1 MKREMTLGRKLLLC
15 FGALACVALLAA
27 CALMAMTNHL
37 AGDMESVLAGPA
49 MRMELLTEMILRVDA
64 QRISGRNTIVY
75 SFLNKPE
82 VVEQEVSKFETAY
95 KQRNEIAEAL
105 RGLLTTEADIA
116 NFRAMEA
123 SLATW
128 TEVTRRTF
136 PLCRQGKAAEAAEL
150 TQKEGR
156 SVAAASDKAK
166 LQLVDSQRQSLRAAV
181 AQAKA
186 ARARGEWLSVIC
198 IVLVAIV
205 AGFVW
210 AAIRQM
216 NARLRHAAG
225 ELTTGAHEMSSA
237 AAQISTVSQS
247 LAQITSGQAASVAEM
262 AAAAEEM
269 STISQN
275 SSSDTAAAATLVGA
289 VDRHVRGGNGTLATM
304 MGAMDEIG
312 SSSEKISGIIR
323 VIDEIAFQTNILALN
338 AAIEAARAGD
348 AGLGFAV
355 VADEVRTLA
364 QRSAQAAHDTGALVT
379 DSLAK
384 SRSGRDCVAQVEAVF
399 REISENT
406 SRLKALT
413 DNVRTRSEE
422 HVKGIAQIA
431 GAISK
436 MDEGFQSAAANAE
449 ESASASEEMAAQ
461 TEAVKEI
468 AERLAR
474 MIGSAPAR

>member
-1 MKREMTLGRKLLLC
+1 MKREMTLGRKMLVC
-15 FGALACVALLAA
+15 FGSLACVALLAA
-27 CALMAMTNHL
+27 CALLAMTNQL
-37 AGDMESVLAGPA
+37 AGEMESTLAGPVK
-49 MRMELLTEMILRVDA
+49 RIELLTELILRVDA

-82 VVEQEVSKFETAY
+82 ILEQEVGKFETAY
-95 KQRNEIAEAL
+95 KQRQEIAETL
-105 RGLLTTEADIA
+105 RGLFTTEADA
-116 NFRAMEA
+116 AKFREMEA

-136 PLCRQGKAAEAAEL
+136 PMCRQGKAAEAADL
-150 TQKEGR
+150 TQREGR

-166 LQLVDSQRQSLRAAV
+166 VQLVDSQRQSLQVAV
-181 AQAKA
+181 GEAKA
-186 ARARGEWLSVIC
+186 ARARGQWLSIIC
-198 IVLVAIV
+198 MALVAIV

-210 AAIRQM
+210 ATVRQM
-216 NARLRHAAG
+216 NGGLRHAAG
-225 ELTTGAHEMSSA
+225 ELATGAREMTSA
-237 AAQISTVSQS
+237 ATQISTASQS

-269 STISQN
+269 SSISQK
-275 SSSDTAAAATLVGA
+275 SSGDVAAAATLVGA
-289 VDRHVRGGNGTLATM
+289 VDRYVRDGNCTLATM

-312 SSSEKISGIIR
+312 ASSQKISGIIR

-364 QRSAQAAHDTGALVT
+364 QRSAQAAHDTGELVT
-379 DSLAK
+379 DSLVK

-399 REISENT
+399 REISERA
-406 SRLKALT
+406 SQLKGLT
-413 DNVRTRSEE
+413 ANVRTGSEE
-422 HVKGIAQIA
+422 QVKGIAQIA
-431 GAISK
+431 SAISK
-436 MDEGFQSAAANAE
+436 MDEGFQSTAAHAE
-449 ESASASEEMAAQ
+449 ESASASGEMSAQ

-468 AERLAR
+468 ADHLAR
-474 MIGSAPAR
+474 MIGAVPIH